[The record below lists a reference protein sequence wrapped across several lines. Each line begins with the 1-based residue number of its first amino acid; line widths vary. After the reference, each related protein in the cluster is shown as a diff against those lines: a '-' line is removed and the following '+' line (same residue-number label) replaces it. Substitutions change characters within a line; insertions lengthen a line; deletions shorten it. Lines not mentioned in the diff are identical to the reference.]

1 MINKLGRTPQGSG
14 THFHPQSLREGGAKP
29 WRLKKLKKRVKFARL
44 GNLRQLANSG
54 RPQQRL
60 CKQKMATR
68 EEMPVRLQ
76 AGPRAARLQDCR
88 AAAFVSCH
96 R

>member
-29 WRLKKLKKRVKFARL
+29 QRLKKLKKRVKFARL
-44 GNLRQLANSG
+44 GKLRQLANSG

-60 CKQKMATR
+60 CKQKMATG
-68 EEMPVRLQ
+68 EEKPVRLQ
-76 AGPRAARLQDCR
+76 AGRRAAILQGCR
-88 AAAFVSCH
+88 AAAVVSCH